1 MPKVNEDMPIS
12 PPMGMNFRPQ
22 LPRDAMPWK
31 APQMAHS
38 VGYQP
43 DPYHIGRFRM
53 SYLLTLAGKMTN

>member
-12 PPMGMNFRPQ
+12 PPMGMNYRSQ
-22 LPRDAMPWK
+22 LPREHAMPWK

-43 DPYHIGRFRM
+43 ESYHMGM
-53 SYLLTLAGKMTN
+53 